1 MSGITKEEVDC
12 YIENQINCKVI
23 SSKPETSISD
33 LGHDVTIWNVKT
45 DKEGAWWVA
54 TGGGFPMHYYSQDRP
69 YFMTTDEVFSFHLG
83 LMMRL
88 VYREETK
95 PEHVV
100 DFISRK
106 AGIAKDIRRKLE
118 LTAEKLNDAV
128 EIEEIQAIGVICRE
142 TLLQLIENISGSDI
156 LMKNAESFKK
166 ADYKNKIEVIINI
179 ILSEA
184 RNKEFRKYIKS
195 LAFGA
200 WDLSNNITHSSTR
213 STSEAWVCHTLCT
226 ALITS
231 IEHLLLNHFDIL
243 SGEKCKECGSRNLII
258 AENDETDDLL
268 IVCEK
273 CHHGHLKQYEKD

>member
-1 MSGITKEEVDC
+1 MSDITKEEVDY
-12 YIENQINCKVI
+12 YIETQMNCKVI

-33 LGHDVTIWNVKT
+33 LGYNVTIWNVRT

-54 TGGGFPMHYYSQDRP
+54 TGGNFPMHYYPQDKP
-69 YFMTTDEVFSFHLG
+69 YYMTTDEVFSFHLG

-88 VYREETK
+88 MYREETK

-106 AGIAKDIRRKLE
+106 AEIAKDIRRKLE
-118 LTAEKLNDAV
+118 LAAEKLNDAV

-142 TLLQLIENISGSDI
+142 TLLQLIENISESDI
-156 LMKNAESFKK
+156 LIKDVEDFKK
-166 ADYKNKIEVIINI
+166 ADYKNRIEGIINL
-179 ILSEA
+179 ILPGA
-184 RNKEFRKYIKS
+184 RNKEFRKNIKN

-213 STSEAWVCHTLCT
+213 TTAEAWVCHTLCT

-231 IEHLLLNHFDIL
+231 IEHLLLNYFDIL
-243 SGEKCKECGSRNLII
+243 SGEQCKKCGSRNLLI
-258 AENDETDDLL
+258 AENDENDDLL
-268 IVCEK
+268 IVCER
-273 CHHGHLKQYEKD
+273 CHHGYLKQYEM